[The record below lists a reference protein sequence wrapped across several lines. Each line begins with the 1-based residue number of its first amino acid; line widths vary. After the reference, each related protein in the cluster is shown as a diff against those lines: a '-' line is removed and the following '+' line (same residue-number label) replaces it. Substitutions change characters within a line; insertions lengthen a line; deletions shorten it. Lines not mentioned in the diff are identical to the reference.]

1 MIIALIPAR
10 SGSKS
15 IKDKSIIP
23 LNGKPLFAY
32 SIQTALACKKID
44 KVIVS
49 TDSPKYAR
57 LAEKYG
63 AQVPFLRPKKLATDA
78 SPVVKAIKHSIS
90 WLEKKGNIIDII
102 LLLQPTSPF
111 RKVKDIDKSLGIIKK
126 PNTDSV
132 VGVCEAEHNPY
143 HVMAGIKNNYL
154 DYPLFKTKK
163 PIHYRQA
170 SPRVYR
176 INGSLYTFKKN
187 VFMKENTIF
196 TKKTRPLIMP
206 PELSIDIDTKTDLLY
221 AEFMLKHSKLL
232 VGMKT
237 STAKR

>member
-1 MIIALIPAR
+1 MIIAFIPAR

-15 IKDKSIIP
+15 IKDKNLIK
-23 LNGKPLFAY
+23 LGGKPLIVW
-32 SIQTALACKKID
+32 SIETAFACKKIN

-49 TDSPKYAR
+49 TDSPRYTK

-63 AQVPFLRPKKLATDA
+63 AEVPFLRPKKIATDA
-78 SPVVKAIKHSIS
+78 SPVVKTIKHAVFE
-90 WLEKKGNIIDII
+90 LEKKGNKINIIV
-102 LLLQPTSPF
+102 LLQPTNPF
-111 RKVKDIDKSLGIIKK
+111 RKVRDIDKSLEMIKK

-154 DYPLFKTKK
+154 EYPLFKTKK
-163 PIHYRQA
+163 SIHYRQRA
-170 SPRVYR
+170 PKVYR
-176 INGSLYTFKKN
+176 ISGNLYTFKKN

-196 TKKTRPLIMP
+196 AKKTRPLVMP
-206 PELSIDIDTKTDLLY
+206 GELSIDIDTETDLLY
-221 AEFMLKHSKLL
+221 AEFMLKRSKLL

-237 STAKR
+237 GTAKR